1 MIQNQE
7 QRHVHYDRDL
17 ELEAYQLSGIV
28 QKFPNHFHEC
38 YVIGFVEGGKRHLW
52 CKNQECDVSAGDLIL
67 FNPRDNHCCAPV
79 DGQLLD
85 YRAVNI
91 QPEIMEKYV
100 KEITGRSF
108 RPYFTQNVVFRSDIT
123 RSVAALY
130 DAILRHASKLEKEE
144 SLFFLLEQLLQEYA
158 EPFSE
163 ETISRPNPQIQ
174 SLCTYMEEH
183 FSDNLS
189 LDELTAMTT
198 FGKSYLL
205 RSFTKQIGVSPYRYL
220 QTIRLD
226 KAKHFLEQGIAP
238 VDAAAMAGFSD
249 QSHFTNFFKEFI
261 GLTPRQYQK
270 IFTTTSEPEEP
281 EKEPHHEL

>member
-52 CKNQECDVSAGDLIL
+52 CKKQECDVSAGDLIL

-91 QPEIMEKYV
+91 QPEIMEKSV

-130 DAILRHASKLEKEE
+130 DSILRHASKLE
-144 SLFFLLEQLLQEYA
+144 
-158 EPFSE
+158 
-163 ETISRPNPQIQ
+163 
-174 SLCTYMEEH
+174 
-183 FSDNLS
+183 
-189 LDELTAMTT
+189 
-198 FGKSYLL
+198 
-205 RSFTKQIGVSPYRYL
+205 
-220 QTIRLD
+220 
-226 KAKHFLEQGIAP
+226 
-238 VDAAAMAGFSD
+238 
-249 QSHFTNFFKEFI
+249 
-261 GLTPRQYQK
+261 
-270 IFTTTSEPEEP
+270 
-281 EKEPHHEL
+281 